1 MRKRLP
7 KIVFSGLLLAALVL
21 GGFPG
26 DAQAKVRE
34 AFEQTIPFEAT
45 GHFSIDNVNG
55 SITIETWND
64 GSVQIKAEKVA
75 DSEESLRDIEIEVS
89 GSGDR
94 VSVRTHLPKGRR
106 GESRAVEYH
115 IMLPATANVD
125 VETVNGRVEVI
136 GVQGR
141 LDASTVNGSVEVE
154 GIGAQADVSTTNG
167 SIKAHYNDAVDGT
180 HKFSTT
186 NGSVTLY
193 LPDGASGELDASTVN
208 GSITTDF
215 PATVN
220 RMSKRRL
227 KGSFGGGGGSLFEIS
242 TVNGSVKI
250 RKN

>member
-1 MRKRLP
+1 MRRSLL
-7 KIVFSGLLLAALVL
+7 KIVLPGLLISALAL
-21 GGFPG
+21 GCFAGV
-26 DAQAKVRE
+26 AEAKVRE
-34 AFEQTIPFEAT
+34 SFEQTVPFDAT
-45 GHFSIDNVNG
+45 GHFSIENVNG

-64 GSVQIKAEKVA
+64 GAVQIRAEKIA
-75 DSEESLRDIEIEVS
+75 DSEESLRDIDIEIS

-94 VSVRTHLPKGRR
+94 VRVKTYLPKSRR

-115 IMLPATANVD
+115 VMIPATAKVD
-125 VETVNGRVEVI
+125 VETVNGKVEVF
-136 GVQGR
+136 GVQGP
-141 LDASTVNGSVEVE
+141 LNAATVNGSVEVE
-154 GIGAQADVSTTNG
+154 GLGSQADVSTTNG
-167 SIKAHYNDAVDGT
+167 SIKAHYSDTVDGD
-180 HKFSTT
+180 HSFSTT

-220 RMSKRRL
+220 RLSKRRL
-227 KGSFGGGGGSLFEIS
+227 KGSFGGGGGSHFEIS